1 MFDTHFSVFYYLLM
15 KLCNQSRGNVTVQAG
30 PPLRVP
36 CLNCNEETTM
46 ENKRAETTDE
56 RHLWNIDIND
66 RSPHGIC
73 VMYVRLNEAGA
84 PYDWCFDYCNPALAR
99 AEGTTPEELRGKSY
113 FELHPGSS
121 REWLPY
127 YYRAAYEDTYQAF
140 DIVSQRTGTYLR
152 IEALPTGKTGYCMC
166 VLYNIQQ
173 EIIEKEHQNRQL
185 QEMYQQLANEKKVLD
200 QLCTDYTA
208 VYHVNVD
215 TGAFD
220 ILHIAQDTNASR
232 LMDRNYTNF
241 DEFSDVYLDTY
252 FYPEAREAFRAWLRV
267 ANLRKLLAEQPR
279 VTNHYE
285 SMPTPS
291 GHRFF
296 EAQVVRTHDAEGRM
310 YALIGFRC
318 IDDIMERETAIQK
331 KLKTALDE
339 AQLRYEI
346 ISAIAKAYTT
356 ILRIDLVQDSAEKI
370 TDRGQAQAIV
380 QLEKT
385 ASAALRKACDQRV
398 APEYREAAKKFMDL
412 SNLSERM
419 AHDDILDTEYKMVDG
434 NWHRFCFLVKKRDET
449 GCVTHVLATV
459 RSISDVKRRELDLVY
474 QADAAKREGEMKA
487 RFLSN
492 MSHDIRTPLNGVIGL
507 VNLACQYP
515 ENLEMLTKI
524 RSKERETLQYLVS
537 LVNDILDMNKLAS
550 GTIEERELDFDLVD
564 LLVRLNQQAQTK
576 AEKKGV
582 QYQIDW
588 HRGDIRHPA
597 LRGNPVYLTRILT
610 NITDNAIKFS
620 EPGTTVRVWGEEVT
634 GATPASGNAS
644 ATRVVTSQDSPA
656 AGTTTPDTRQDTP
669 VSGTTALVDAGASAA
684 DPAREVTGA
693 AAETLASEA
702 APQKTVFRFYCEDQG
717 CGMSEETLHRV
728 GMAFAQGVETSRTQ
742 YQGAGLGLAITK
754 QMVDR
759 MGGQMKI
766 ESTLGVGTKLIIELP
781 FAIGE
786 QSAIH
791 PEGQNF
797 DETPVEGIRALVV
810 EDNELNRE
818 IATFML
824 ENHGIEVTPAV
835 DGQEAV
841 EIFEN
846 SAPGYFGA
854 IYMDIMMP
862 RMNGLDATRAIRAM
876 KRRDARVIPIIAM
889 SANAFSDDII
899 NGRLAGMNRHLAKPV
914 DEEGMIRALRECMSE
929 NDVLKLSEDL

>member
-1 MFDTHFSVFYYLLM
+1 
-15 KLCNQSRGNVTVQAG
+15 
-30 PPLRVP
+30 
-36 CLNCNEETTM
+36 M

-56 RHLWNIDIND
+56 RQLWNIDIND

-73 VMYVRLNEAGA
+73 VIHVRLNEAGA

-99 AEGTTPEELRGKSY
+99 AQGTTPEELRGKSY

-127 YYRAAYEDTYQAF
+127 YYRAAYEDTYQEF
-140 DIVSQRTGTYLR
+140 NIVSQRTGTYLR
-152 IEALPTGKTGYCMC
+152 VEALPTGKPGYCMC
-166 VLYNIQQ
+166 ILYNIQQ
-173 EIIEKEHQNRQL
+173 EIIEKEHQNQQL
-185 QEMYQQLANEKKVLD
+185 QEMYQQLANEKMVLD

-208 VYHVNVD
+208 VYNVDVD
-215 TGAFD
+215 TGAFE

-285 SMPTPS
+285 SMPTPG

-310 YALIGFRC
+310 FALIGFRC

-331 KLKTALDE
+331 DLKTALDE

-346 ISAIAKAYTT
+346 ISAIAKAYLT
-356 ILRIDLVQDSAEKI
+356 IVRIDLAQDAVEKI
-370 TDRGQAQAIV
+370 ADKGCAQDCV
-380 QLEKT
+380 KGVKS
-385 ASAALRKACDQRV
+385 ASAALRMVCDEMV
-398 APEYREAAKKFMDL
+398 APEYRAAVKNFMDL
-412 SNLSERM
+412 STIPERM
-419 AHDDILDTEYKMVDG
+419 THEDVLDTEYKMMDG
-434 NWHRFCFLVKKRDET
+434 SWHRLCFLVKKRDET
-449 GCVTHVLATV
+449 GRVTHILCAV

-474 QADAAKREGEMKA
+474 QAEAAKREGEMKA
-487 RFLSN
+487 RFLST

-515 ENLEMLTKI
+515 EDLEMLTKI
-524 RSKERETLQYLVS
+524 RTRERETLQYLVS

-550 GTIEERELDFDLVD
+550 GALEERELDFDIVET
-564 LLVRLNQQAQTK
+564 LLELNRNAQRK

-582 QYQIDW
+582 HYQIDW
-588 HRGDIRHPA
+588 GRDDIRHA
-597 LRGNPVYLTRILT
+597 NLRGNPVYLTRILT

-620 EPGTTVRVWGEEVT
+620 EPGTTVHVWGEELT
-634 GATPASGNAS
+634 DADNAS
-644 ATRVVTSQDSPA
+644 ATAAVTAQDSPA
-656 AGTTTPDTRQDTP
+656 
-669 VSGTTALVDAGASAA
+669 SGASAA
-684 DPAREVTGA
+684 DPAREATSA
-693 AAETLASEA
+693 AAETLARAA
-702 APQKTVFRFYCEDQG
+702 APQKTIFRFYCEDQG

-728 GMAFAQGVETSRTQ
+728 GMAFTQEAETSRTQ
-742 YQGAGLGLAITK
+742 YQGTGLGLAITK
-754 QMVDR
+754 QLVER

-766 ESTLGVGTKLIIELP
+766 ESTLGVGTKLMIELP
-781 FAIGE
+781 FTIGE
-786 QSAIH
+786 KSTIH
-791 PEGQNF
+791 ATGQNF
-797 DETPVEGIRALVV
+797 DEISVEGIRALVV
-810 EDNELNRE
+810 EDNELNRD

-841 EIFEN
+841 EIFAN
-846 SAPGYFGA
+846 FAPGYFGA

-876 KRRDARVIPIIAM
+876 KRRDAHVIPIIAM
-889 SANAFSDDII
+889 SANAFADDII

-914 DEEGMIRALRECMSE
+914 NEDGMIRALRECMSE
-929 NDVLKLSEDL
+929 NDPLKLSEEL

>member
-1 MFDTHFSVFYYLLM
+1 
-15 KLCNQSRGNVTVQAG
+15 
-30 PPLRVP
+30 
-36 CLNCNEETTM
+36 M

-73 VMYVRLNEAGA
+73 VMHVRLNEAGA

-99 AEGTTPEELRGKSY
+99 AEGTTPEALRGQSY
-113 FELHPGSS
+113 FELRPNSS

-152 IEALPTGKTGYCMC
+152 VEALPTGKTGYCMC
-166 VLYNIQQ
+166 ILYNIQQ
-173 EIIEKEHQNRQL
+173 EIIDKERQNQKL
-185 QEMYQQLANEKKVLD
+185 KEMYQQLADEKKVLD

-208 VYHVNVD
+208 VYQVNVD
-215 TGAFD
+215 TGTFNV
-220 ILHIAQDTNASR
+220 LHIASGSNASR
-232 LMDRNYTNF
+232 LMDRDYTDF
-241 DEFSDVYLDTY
+241 DAFTDRYVETYLY
-252 FYPEAREAFRAWLRV
+252 SEERERFRPWLRV
-267 ANLRKLLAEQPR
+267 TNIRKLLSEQPR
-279 VTNHYE
+279 VTGHYE
-285 SMPTPS
+285 SLPTPD
-291 GHRFF
+291 GHRYF
-296 EAQVVRTHDAEGRM
+296 EAQIVRTQDAQGQM
-310 YALIGFRC
+310 CALIGFRC
-318 IDDIMERETAIQK
+318 IDAIMEREKAVQQ

-346 ISAIAKAYTT
+346 ISAISKAYTT
-356 ILRIDLVQDSAEKI
+356 IVRIDLAQDRVEKI
-370 TDRGQAQAIV
+370 SDRGHSQDIV
-380 QLEKT
+380 QPEET
-385 ASAALRKACDQRV
+385 ASEGLRKVCDVLV
-398 APEYREAAKKFMDL
+398 APEYREAVKTFMDL
-412 SNLSERM
+412 ASLPERM
-419 AHDDILDTEYKMVDG
+419 AHEEILDTEYKMVDG
-434 NWHRFCFLVKKRDET
+434 SWHRLSFLVKKRDET
-449 GCVTHVLATV
+449 GCVTHVLGAV

-507 VNLACQYP
+507 VNLAEQYP
-515 ENLEMLTKI
+515 RDLEILTKI
-524 RSKERETLQYLVS
+524 RARERETLQYLVS

-550 GTIEERELDFDLVD
+550 GAIEERSLDFDLVD
-564 LLVRLNQQAQTK
+564 LLVRVNQRALTK
-576 AEKKGV
+576 AEKKGI

-588 HRGDIRHPA
+588 KRGDIRHPA
-597 LRGNPVYLTRILT
+597 LRGNPVYLSRILT

-620 EPGTTVRVWGEEVT
+620 EPGTTIRVWGEEVT
-634 GATPASGNAS
+634 DTPAS
-644 ATRVVTSQDSPA
+644 DM
-656 AGTTTPDTRQDTP
+656 
-669 VSGTTALVDAGASAA
+669 TAPVDAGASVTAS
-684 DPAREVTGA
+684 DREVTSAGV
-693 AAETLASEA
+693 ETLASEA
-702 APQKTVFRFYCEDQG
+702 APQKTAFRFYCEDQG

-728 GMAFAQGVETSRTQ
+728 GMAFTQGEETSRTQ

-754 QMVDR
+754 QLVDR
-759 MGGQMKI
+759 MDGRMKI
-766 ESTLGVGTKLIIELP
+766 ESTLGVGTKLMIELP

-786 QSAIH
+786 QSALH
-791 PEGQNF
+791 PEGQSF
-797 DETPVEGIRALVV
+797 DEISVAGIRALVV

-824 ENHGIEVTPAV
+824 ENHGLEVTPAV

-841 EIFEN
+841 EIFEK

-889 SANAFSDDII
+889 SANAFADDII

-914 DEEGMIRALRECMSE
+914 DEAGMIRALRECMSE
-929 NDVLKLSEDL
+929 NNVLKLSDEL

>member
-1 MFDTHFSVFYYLLM
+1 
-15 KLCNQSRGNVTVQAG
+15 
-30 PPLRVP
+30 
-36 CLNCNEETTM
+36 M

-56 RHLWNIDIND
+56 RQLWNIDIND

-73 VMYVRLNEAGA
+73 VMHVLLNEAGA

-113 FELHPGSS
+113 FELRPGSS

-127 YYRAAYEDTYQAF
+127 YYRAAYEDSYQAF

-152 IEALPTGKTGYCMC
+152 IEALPTGKPGYCMC
-166 VLYNIQQ
+166 ILYNIQQ
-173 EIIEKEHQNRQL
+173 EIIEKEHQNQQL
-185 QEMYQQLANEKKVLD
+185 QEMYQQLADEKKVLD

-208 VYHVNVD
+208 VYQVNVD
-215 TGAFD
+215 TGAFS
-220 ILHIAQDTNASR
+220 ILHLASGSNASR
-232 LMDRNYTNF
+232 LMGQDYASY
-241 DEFSDVYLDTY
+241 DEFTDHYVEAYL
-252 FYPEAREAFRAWLRV
+252 YPEAREALRSWLRV
-267 ANLRKLLAEQPR
+267 ENIRKMLSEQPR
-279 VTNHYE
+279 VTGHYE

-291 GHRFF
+291 GQRFF
-296 EAQVVRTHDAEGRM
+296 EAQIVRTYDAQGQM

-318 IDDIMERETAIQK
+318 IDPIMERETAIQK
-331 KLKTALDE
+331 ELKTALDE

-356 ILRIDLVQDSAEKI
+356 IVRIDLVQDRLKKISISGYAEAI
-370 TDRGQAQAIV
+370 AQS
-380 QLEKT
+380 EKT
-385 ASAALRKACDQRV
+385 ASAALRKACDQTV
-398 APEYREAAKKFMDL
+398 APEYREAVKKFMDL
-412 SNLSERM
+412 SNLPERM

-474 QADAAKREGEMKA
+474 QADAAKREGELKA

-507 VNLACQYP
+507 VNLAEQYP
-515 ENLEMLTKI
+515 RDLEMLTKI

-564 LLVRLNQQAQTK
+564 LLVRLNQQAQAK

-588 HRGDIRHPA
+588 NRGDIRHPA
-597 LRGNPVYLTRILT
+597 LRGNPVYLIRILT

-620 EPGTTVRVWGEEVT
+620 EPGTTVRVWGEEV
-634 GATPASGNAS
+634 ASDTPASGNAS
-644 ATRVVTSQDSPA
+644 ATSVVTSQDSPA
-656 AGTTTPDTRQDTP
+656 
-669 VSGTTALVDAGASAA
+669 SGASAA
-684 DPAREVTGA
+684 DPAREVTGT
-693 AAETLASEA
+693 AAETLAQDTA
-702 APQKTVFRFYCEDQG
+702 LQKTVFRFYCEDQG

-728 GMAFAQGVETSRTQ
+728 GMAFTQGVETSRTQ

-766 ESTLGVGTKLIIELP
+766 ESTLGVGTKLMIELP

-797 DETPVEGIRALVV
+797 DEIPVEGIRALVV

-914 DEEGMIRALRECMSE
+914 NEDGMIRALRECMSE
-929 NDVLKLSEDL
+929 NDPLKLSEEL

>member
-1 MFDTHFSVFYYLLM
+1 
-15 KLCNQSRGNVTVQAG
+15 
-30 PPLRVP
+30 
-36 CLNCNEETTM
+36 M

-56 RHLWNIDIND
+56 RQLWNIDIND

-73 VMYVRLNEAGA
+73 VMHVLLNEAGA

-113 FELHPGSS
+113 FELRPGSS

-127 YYRAAYEDTYQAF
+127 YYRAAYEDSYQAF

-152 IEALPTGKTGYCMC
+152 IEALPTGKPGYCMC
-166 VLYNIQQ
+166 ILYNIQQ
-173 EIIEKEHQNRQL
+173 EIIEKEHQNQQM
-185 QEMYQQLANEKKVLD
+185 QEMYQQLADEKKVLD

-208 VYHVNVD
+208 VYQVNVD
-215 TGAFD
+215 TGAFS
-220 ILHIAQDTNASR
+220 ILHLASGSNASR
-232 LMDRNYTNF
+232 LMGQDYASY
-241 DEFSDVYLDTY
+241 DEFTDHYVKAYL
-252 FYPEAREAFRAWLRV
+252 YPEAREALRSWLRV
-267 ANLRKLLAEQPR
+267 ENIRKMLSEQPR
-279 VTNHYE
+279 VTGHYE

-291 GHRFF
+291 GQRFF
-296 EAQVVRTHDAEGRM
+296 EAQIVRTHDAEGQM

-318 IDDIMERETAIQK
+318 IDPIMERETAIQK
-331 KLKTALDE
+331 ELKMALDE

-346 ISAIAKAYTT
+346 ISAIAKAYKT
-356 ILRIDLVQDSAEKI
+356 IVRIDLVQDRLKKISISGYAEAI
-370 TDRGQAQAIV
+370 AQS
-380 QLEKT
+380 EKT
-385 ASAALRKACDQRV
+385 ASAALRKACDQTV
-398 APEYREAAKKFMDL
+398 APEYREAVKKFMDL
-412 SNLSERM
+412 SNLPERM

-474 QADAAKREGEMKA
+474 QADAAKREGELKA

-507 VNLACQYP
+507 VNLAEQYP
-515 ENLEMLTKI
+515 RDLEMLTKI

-564 LLVRLNQQAQTK
+564 LLVRLNQQAQAK

-588 HRGDIRHPA
+588 NRGDIRHPA

-620 EPGTTVRVWGEEVT
+620 EPGTTVRVWGEEV
-634 GATPASGNAS
+634 ASDTPASGNAS
-644 ATRVVTSQDSPA
+644 ATSVVTSQDSPA
-656 AGTTTPDTRQDTP
+656 
-669 VSGTTALVDAGASAA
+669 SGASAA
-684 DPAREVTGA
+684 NPAREVTGT
-693 AAETLASEA
+693 AAETLAQDIA
-702 APQKTVFRFYCEDQG
+702 LQKTVFRFYCEDQG

-728 GMAFAQGVETSRTQ
+728 GMAFTQGVETSRTQ

-754 QMVDR
+754 QLVER

-766 ESTLGVGTKLIIELP
+766 ESTLGVGTKLMIELP
-781 FAIGE
+781 FGIGE
-786 QSAIH
+786 KSAIH
-791 PEGQNF
+791 ATGQNF
-797 DETPVEGIRALVV
+797 DEISVEGIRALVV
-810 EDNELNRE
+810 EDNELNRD

-841 EIFEN
+841 EIFEK
-846 SAPGYFGA
+846 SAPCYFGV

-876 KRRDARVIPIIAM
+876 KRRDAHVIPIIAM
-889 SANAFSDDII
+889 SANAFADDII
-899 NGRLAGMNRHLAKPV
+899 NGRLAGMDRHLAKPV
-914 DEEGMIRALRECMSE
+914 DEDRMIRALRECMSE
-929 NDVLKLSEDL
+929 NDPLKLSEEL

>member
-1 MFDTHFSVFYYLLM
+1 
-15 KLCNQSRGNVTVQAG
+15 
-30 PPLRVP
+30 
-36 CLNCNEETTM
+36 M

-73 VMYVRLNEAGA
+73 VMHVRLNEAGA

-99 AEGTTPEELRGKSY
+99 AEGTTPEALRGQSY
-113 FELHPGSS
+113 FELRPNSS

-152 IEALPTGKTGYCMC
+152 VEALPTGKTGYCMC
-166 VLYNIQQ
+166 ILYNIQQ
-173 EIIEKEHQNRQL
+173 EIIDKERQNQKL
-185 QEMYQQLANEKKVLD
+185 KEMYQQLADEKKVLD

-208 VYHVNVD
+208 VYQVDVD
-215 TGAFD
+215 TGTFNV
-220 ILHIAQDTNASR
+220 LHIASGSNASR
-232 LMDRNYTNF
+232 LMDRDYTDF
-241 DEFSDVYLDTY
+241 DAFTDRYVETYLY
-252 FYPEAREAFRAWLRV
+252 SEERERFRSWLRV
-267 ANLRKLLAEQPR
+267 TNIRKLLSEQPR
-279 VTNHYE
+279 VTGHYE
-285 SMPTPS
+285 SLPTPD
-291 GHRFF
+291 GHRYF
-296 EAQVVRTHDAEGRM
+296 EAQIVRTYDAQGQM
-310 YALIGFRC
+310 CALIGFRC
-318 IDDIMERETAIQK
+318 IDAIMEREKAVQQ

-346 ISAIAKAYTT
+346 ISAISKAYTT
-356 ILRIDLVQDSAEKI
+356 IVRIDLAQDRVEKI
-370 TDRGQAQAIV
+370 SDRGHAQDIV
-380 QLEKT
+380 QPEET
-385 ASAALRKACDQRV
+385 ASAGLRKVCDVQV
-398 APEYREAAKKFMDL
+398 APEYRAAVKTFMDL
-412 SNLSERM
+412 ASLPERM

-434 NWHRFCFLVKKRDET
+434 SWHRLSFLVKKRDET
-449 GCVTHVLATV
+449 GRVTHVLATV

-507 VNLACQYP
+507 VNLAEQYP
-515 ENLEMLTKI
+515 RDLEMLTKI
-524 RSKERETLQYLVS
+524 RARERETLQYLVS

-550 GTIEERELDFDLVD
+550 GAIEERSLDFDLVD
-564 LLVRLNQQAQTK
+564 MLVRVNQQEQTK
-576 AEKKGV
+576 AEKKGI

-588 HRGDIRHPA
+588 NRGDIRHPA
-597 LRGNPVYLTRILT
+597 LRGNPVYLSRILT
-610 NITDNAIKFS
+610 NIVDNAIKFS
-620 EPGTTVRVWGEEVT
+620 EPGTTIRVWGEEVT
-634 GATPASGNAS
+634 DTPAS
-644 ATRVVTSQDSPA
+644 D
-656 AGTTTPDTRQDTP
+656 
-669 VSGTTALVDAGASAA
+669 TTAPVDAGASVAA
-684 DPAREVTGA
+684 SDREVTSAGA
-693 AAETLASEA
+693 EILASEA

-728 GMAFAQGVETSRTQ
+728 GMAFTQGEETSRTQ

-754 QMVDR
+754 QLVDR
-759 MGGQMKI
+759 MGGRMKI
-766 ESTLGVGTKLIIELP
+766 ESTLGVGTKLMIELP

-786 QSAIH
+786 QSALH
-791 PEGQNF
+791 PEGQSF
-797 DETPVEGIRALVV
+797 DEISVAGIRALVV

-824 ENHGIEVTPAV
+824 ENHGLEVTPAV

-841 EIFEN
+841 EIFEK

-889 SANAFSDDII
+889 SANAFADDII

-914 DEEGMIRALRECMSE
+914 DEESMIRALRECMSE
-929 NDVLKLSEDL
+929 NDVLKLSDEL

>member
-1 MFDTHFSVFYYLLM
+1 
-15 KLCNQSRGNVTVQAG
+15 
-30 PPLRVP
+30 
-36 CLNCNEETTM
+36 M

-73 VMYVRLNEAGA
+73 VMHVRLNEAGA

-99 AEGTTPEELRGKSY
+99 AEGTTPEALRGQSY
-113 FELHPGSS
+113 FELRPNSS

-152 IEALPTGKTGYCMC
+152 VEALPTGKTGYCMC
-166 VLYNIQQ
+166 ILYNIQQ
-173 EIIEKEHQNRQL
+173 EIIDKERQNQKL
-185 QEMYQQLANEKKVLD
+185 KEMYQQLANEKKVLD

-208 VYHVNVD
+208 VYQVNVD
-215 TGAFD
+215 TGTFNV
-220 ILHIAQDTNASR
+220 LHIASGSNASR
-232 LMDRNYTNF
+232 LMNRDYTDFDAFTDRYVET
-241 DEFSDVYLDTY
+241 YLY
-252 FYPEAREAFRAWLRV
+252 SEERERFRSWLRV
-267 ANLRKLLAEQPR
+267 ANIRKLLSEQPR
-279 VTNHYE
+279 VTGHYE
-285 SMPTPS
+285 SLPTPD
-291 GHRFF
+291 GHRYF
-296 EAQVVRTHDAEGRM
+296 EAQIVRTYDAQGQM
-310 YALIGFRC
+310 CALIGFRC
-318 IDDIMERETAIQK
+318 IDAIMEREKAVQQ

-346 ISAIAKAYTT
+346 ISAISKAYTT
-356 ILRIDLVQDSAEKI
+356 IVRIDLAQDRVEKI
-370 TDRGQAQAIV
+370 SDRGHAQDIV
-380 QLEKT
+380 QPEET
-385 ASAALRKACDQRV
+385 ASAGLRKVCDVQV
-398 APEYREAAKKFMDL
+398 APEYRAAVKTFMDL
-412 SNLSERM
+412 ASLPERM

-434 NWHRFCFLVKKRDET
+434 SWHRLSFLVKKRDET
-449 GCVTHVLATV
+449 GRVTHVLATV

-507 VNLACQYP
+507 VNLAEQYP
-515 ENLEMLTKI
+515 RDLEMLTKI
-524 RSKERETLQYLVS
+524 RARERETLQYLVS
-537 LVNDILDMNKLAS
+537 LVNGILDMNKLAS
-550 GTIEERELDFDLVD
+550 GAIEERSLDFDLVD
-564 LLVRLNQQAQTK
+564 LLVRVNQQEQTK
-576 AEKKGV
+576 AEKKGI

-588 HRGDIRHPA
+588 NRGDIRHPA
-597 LRGNPVYLTRILT
+597 LRGNPVYLSRILT
-610 NITDNAIKFS
+610 NIVDNAIKFS
-620 EPGTTVRVWGEEVT
+620 EPGTTIRVWGEEVT
-634 GATPASGNAS
+634 DTPAS
-644 ATRVVTSQDSPA
+644 D
-656 AGTTTPDTRQDTP
+656 
-669 VSGTTALVDAGASAA
+669 TTAPVDAGASVAA
-684 DPAREVTGA
+684 SDREVTSAG
-693 AAETLASEA
+693 AETLASEA

-728 GMAFAQGVETSRTQ
+728 GMAFTQGEETSRTQ

-754 QMVDR
+754 QLVDR
-759 MGGQMKI
+759 MGGRMKI
-766 ESTLGVGTKLIIELP
+766 ESTLGVGTKLMIELP

-786 QSAIH
+786 QSALH
-791 PEGQNF
+791 PEGQSF
-797 DETPVEGIRALVV
+797 DEISVAGIRALVV

-824 ENHGIEVTPAV
+824 ENHGLEVTPAV

-841 EIFEN
+841 EIFEK

-889 SANAFSDDII
+889 SANAFADDII

-914 DEEGMIRALRECMSE
+914 EEEGMIRALRECMSE
-929 NDVLKLSEDL
+929 TDALKLSDEL

>member
-1 MFDTHFSVFYYLLM
+1 
-15 KLCNQSRGNVTVQAG
+15 
-30 PPLRVP
+30 
-36 CLNCNEETTM
+36 M
-46 ENKRAETTDE
+46 ENKRAEATDE

-73 VMYVRLNEAGA
+73 VMHVRLNEAGA

-113 FELHPGSS
+113 FELRPGSS

-127 YYRAAYEDTYQAF
+127 YYRAAYEDSYQAF

-152 IEALPTGKTGYCMC
+152 IEALPTGKPGYCMC
-166 VLYNIQQ
+166 ILYNIQQ
-173 EIIEKEHQNRQL
+173 EIIEKERQNQKL
-185 QEMYQQLANEKKVLD
+185 KEMYQQLADEKKVLD

-208 VYHVNVD
+208 VYQVNVD
-215 TGAFD
+215 TGTFNV
-220 ILHIAQDTNASR
+220 LHIASGSNASR
-232 LMDRNYTNF
+232 LMDRDYTDF
-241 DEFSDVYLDTY
+241 DAFTDRYVETYLY
-252 FYPEAREAFRAWLRV
+252 SEERERFRSWLRV
-267 ANLRKLLAEQPR
+267 TNIRKLLSEQPR
-279 VTNHYE
+279 VTGHYE
-285 SMPTPS
+285 SLPTPD
-291 GHRFF
+291 GHRYF
-296 EAQVVRTHDAEGRM
+296 EAQIVRTYDAQGQM
-310 YALIGFRC
+310 CALIGFRC
-318 IDDIMERETAIQK
+318 IDAIMEREKAVQQ

-346 ISAIAKAYTT
+346 ISAISKAYTT
-356 ILRIDLVQDSAEKI
+356 IVRIDLAQDRVEKI
-370 TDRGQAQAIV
+370 SDRGHAQDIV
-380 QLEKT
+380 QPEET
-385 ASAALRKACDQRV
+385 ASAGLRKVCDVQV
-398 APEYREAAKKFMDL
+398 APEYRAAVKTFMDL
-412 SNLSERM
+412 ASLPERM

-434 NWHRFCFLVKKRDET
+434 SWHRLSFLVKKRDET
-449 GCVTHVLATV
+449 GRVTHVLATV

-507 VNLACQYP
+507 VNLAEQYP
-515 ENLEMLTKI
+515 RDLEMLTKI
-524 RSKERETLQYLVS
+524 RARERETLQYLVS

-550 GTIEERELDFDLVD
+550 GAIEERSLDFNLVD
-564 LLVRLNQQAQTK
+564 MLVRVNQQEQTK
-576 AEKKGV
+576 AEKKGI

-588 HRGDIRHPA
+588 NRGDIRHPA
-597 LRGNPVYLTRILT
+597 LRGNPVYLSRILT
-610 NITDNAIKFS
+610 NIVDNAIKFS
-620 EPGTTVRVWGEEVT
+620 EPGTTIRVWGEEVT
-634 GATPASGNAS
+634 DTPAS
-644 ATRVVTSQDSPA
+644 D
-656 AGTTTPDTRQDTP
+656 
-669 VSGTTALVDAGASAA
+669 TTAPVDAGASVAA
-684 DPAREVTGA
+684 SDREVTSAGA
-693 AAETLASEA
+693 EILASEA

-728 GMAFAQGVETSRTQ
+728 GMAFTQGEETSRTQ

-754 QMVDR
+754 QLVDR
-759 MGGQMKI
+759 MGGRMKI
-766 ESTLGVGTKLIIELP
+766 ESTLGVGTKLMIKLP

-786 QSAIH
+786 QSALH
-791 PEGQNF
+791 PEGQSF
-797 DETPVEGIRALVV
+797 DEISVAGIRALVV

-824 ENHGIEVTPAV
+824 ENHGLEVTPAV

-841 EIFEN
+841 EIFEK

-889 SANAFSDDII
+889 SANAFADDII

-914 DEEGMIRALRECMSE
+914 DEESMIRALRECMSE
-929 NDVLKLSEDL
+929 NDVLKLSDEL

>member
-1 MFDTHFSVFYYLLM
+1 
-15 KLCNQSRGNVTVQAG
+15 
-30 PPLRVP
+30 
-36 CLNCNEETTM
+36 M

-73 VMYVRLNEAGA
+73 VMHVRLNEAEA

-99 AEGTTPEELRGKSY
+99 AEGTTPEALRGQSY
-113 FELHPGSS
+113 FELRPNSS

-152 IEALPTGKTGYCMC
+152 VEALPTGKTGYCMC
-166 VLYNIQQ
+166 ILYNIQQ
-173 EIIEKEHQNRQL
+173 EIIDKERQNQKL
-185 QEMYQQLANEKKVLD
+185 KEMYQQLADEKKVLD

-208 VYHVNVD
+208 VYQVNVD
-215 TGAFD
+215 TGTFNV
-220 ILHIAQDTNASR
+220 LHIASGSNASR
-232 LMDRNYTNF
+232 LMDRDYTDF
-241 DEFSDVYLDTY
+241 DAFTDRYVETYLY
-252 FYPEAREAFRAWLRV
+252 SEERERFRSWLRV
-267 ANLRKLLAEQPR
+267 TNIRKLLSEQTR
-279 VTNHYE
+279 VTGHYE
-285 SMPTPS
+285 SLPTPD
-291 GHRFF
+291 GHRYF
-296 EAQVVRTHDAEGRM
+296 EAQIVRTYDAQGQM
-310 YALIGFRC
+310 CALIGFRC
-318 IDDIMERETAIQK
+318 IDAIMEREKAVQQ

-346 ISAIAKAYTT
+346 ISAISKAYTT
-356 ILRIDLVQDSAEKI
+356 IVRIDLAQDRVEKI
-370 TDRGQAQAIV
+370 SDRGHSQDIV
-380 QLEKT
+380 QPEET
-385 ASAALRKACDQRV
+385 ASEGLRKVCDVLV
-398 APEYREAAKKFMDL
+398 APEYREAVKTFMDL
-412 SNLSERM
+412 SSLPERM
-419 AHDDILDTEYKMVDG
+419 AHEEILDTEYKMVDG
-434 NWHRFCFLVKKRDET
+434 SWHRLSFLVKKRDET
-449 GCVTHVLATV
+449 GCVTHVLGTV

-507 VNLACQYP
+507 VNLAEQYP
-515 ENLEMLTKI
+515 RDLEILTKI
-524 RSKERETLQYLVS
+524 RARERETLQYLVS

-550 GTIEERELDFDLVD
+550 GAIEERSLDFDLVD
-564 LLVRLNQQAQTK
+564 LLVRVNQRALTK
-576 AEKKGV
+576 AEKKGIH
-582 QYQIDW
+582 YQIDW
-588 HRGDIRHPA
+588 KRGDIRHPA
-597 LRGNPVYLTRILT
+597 LRGNPVYLSRILT

-620 EPGTTVRVWGEEVT
+620 EPGTTIRVWGEEVT
-634 GATPASGNAS
+634 DTPAS
-644 ATRVVTSQDSPA
+644 DM
-656 AGTTTPDTRQDTP
+656 
-669 VSGTTALVDAGASAA
+669 TAPVDAGASVTAS
-684 DPAREVTGA
+684 DREVTSAGV
-693 AAETLASEA
+693 ETLASEA

-728 GMAFAQGVETSRTQ
+728 GMAFTQGEETSRTQ

-754 QMVDR
+754 QLVDR
-759 MGGQMKI
+759 MDGRMKI
-766 ESTLGVGTKLIIELP
+766 ESTLGVGTKLMIELP

-786 QSAIH
+786 QSALH
-791 PEGQNF
+791 PEGQSF
-797 DETPVEGIRALVV
+797 DEISVAGIRALVV

-824 ENHGIEVTPAV
+824 ENHGLEVTPAV

-841 EIFEN
+841 EIFEK

-889 SANAFSDDII
+889 SANAFADDII

-914 DEEGMIRALRECMSE
+914 DEAGMIRALRECMSE
-929 NDVLKLSEDL
+929 NNVLKLSDEL

>member
-1 MFDTHFSVFYYLLM
+1 
-15 KLCNQSRGNVTVQAG
+15 
-30 PPLRVP
+30 
-36 CLNCNEETTM
+36 M

-73 VMYVRLNEAGA
+73 VMHVRLNEAGA

-99 AEGTTPEELRGKSY
+99 AEGTTPEALRGQSY
-113 FELHPGSS
+113 FELRPNSS

-152 IEALPTGKTGYCMC
+152 VEALPTGKTGYCMC
-166 VLYNIQQ
+166 ILYNIQQ
-173 EIIEKEHQNRQL
+173 EIIDKERQNQKL
-185 QEMYQQLANEKKVLD
+185 KEMYQQLADEKKVLD

-208 VYHVNVD
+208 VYQVNVD
-215 TGAFD
+215 TGTFNV
-220 ILHIAQDTNASR
+220 LHIASGSNASR
-232 LMDRNYTNF
+232 LMDRDYTDF
-241 DEFSDVYLDTY
+241 DAFTDRYVETYLY
-252 FYPEAREAFRAWLRV
+252 SEERERFRSWLRV
-267 ANLRKLLAEQPR
+267 TNIRKLLSEQTR
-279 VTNHYE
+279 VTGHYE
-285 SMPTPS
+285 SLPTPD
-291 GHRFF
+291 GHRYF
-296 EAQVVRTHDAEGRM
+296 EAQIVRTYDAQGQM
-310 YALIGFRC
+310 CALIGFRC
-318 IDDIMERETAIQK
+318 IDAIMEREKAVQQ

-346 ISAIAKAYTT
+346 ISAISKAYTT
-356 ILRIDLVQDSAEKI
+356 IVRIDLAQDRVEKI
-370 TDRGQAQAIV
+370 SDRGHSQDIV
-380 QLEKT
+380 QPEET
-385 ASAALRKACDQRV
+385 ASEGLRKVCDVLV
-398 APEYREAAKKFMDL
+398 APEYREAVKTFMDL
-412 SNLSERM
+412 SSLPERM
-419 AHDDILDTEYKMVDG
+419 AHEEILDTEYKMVDG
-434 NWHRFCFLVKKRDET
+434 SWHRLSFLVKKRDET
-449 GCVTHVLATV
+449 GCVTHVLGTV

-507 VNLACQYP
+507 VNLAEQYP
-515 ENLEMLTKI
+515 RDLEMLTKI
-524 RSKERETLQYLVS
+524 RARERETLQYLVS

-550 GTIEERELDFDLVD
+550 GAIEERSLDFDLVD
-564 LLVRLNQQAQTK
+564 LLVRVNQRALTK
-576 AEKKGV
+576 AEKKGIH
-582 QYQIDW
+582 YQIDW
-588 HRGDIRHPA
+588 KRGDIRHSA
-597 LRGNPVYLTRILT
+597 LRGNPVYLSRILT

-620 EPGTTVRVWGEEVT
+620 EPGTTIRVWGEEVT
-634 GATPASGNAS
+634 DTPAS
-644 ATRVVTSQDSPA
+644 DM
-656 AGTTTPDTRQDTP
+656 
-669 VSGTTALVDAGASAA
+669 TAPVDAGASVTTS
-684 DPAREVTGA
+684 DREVTSTG
-693 AAETLASEA
+693 AETLASEA
-702 APQKTVFRFYCEDQG
+702 TPQKTVFRFYCEDQG
-717 CGMSEETLHRV
+717 CGMSEETLQRV
-728 GMAFAQGVETSRTQ
+728 GMAFTQGEETSRTQ

-759 MGGQMKI
+759 MGGKLKI
-766 ESTLGVGTKLIIELP
+766 ESTLGVGTKLMIELP

-786 QSAIH
+786 QSALH
-791 PEGQNF
+791 PEGQSF
-797 DETPVEGIRALVV
+797 DEISVAGIRALVV

-824 ENHGIEVTPAV
+824 ENHGLEVTPAV

-841 EIFEN
+841 EIFEK

-889 SANAFSDDII
+889 SANAFADDII

-929 NDVLKLSEDL
+929 TDVLKLSDEL

>member
-1 MFDTHFSVFYYLLM
+1 
-15 KLCNQSRGNVTVQAG
+15 
-30 PPLRVP
+30 
-36 CLNCNEETTM
+36 M

-73 VMYVRLNEAGA
+73 VMHVRLNEAGA

-99 AEGTTPEELRGKSY
+99 AEGTTPEALRGQSY
-113 FELHPGSS
+113 FELRPNSS

-152 IEALPTGKTGYCMC
+152 VEALPTGKTGYCMC
-166 VLYNIQQ
+166 ILYNIQQ
-173 EIIEKEHQNRQL
+173 EIIDKERQNQKL
-185 QEMYQQLANEKKVLD
+185 KEMYQQLADEKKVLD

-208 VYHVNVD
+208 VYQVNVD
-215 TGAFD
+215 TGTFNV
-220 ILHIAQDTNASR
+220 LHIASGSNASR
-232 LMDRNYTNF
+232 LMDRDYTDF
-241 DEFSDVYLDTY
+241 DAFTDRYVETYLY
-252 FYPEAREAFRAWLRV
+252 SEERERFRSWLRV
-267 ANLRKLLAEQPR
+267 TNIRKLLSEQTR
-279 VTNHYE
+279 VTGHYE
-285 SMPTPS
+285 SLPTPD
-291 GHRFF
+291 GHRYF
-296 EAQVVRTHDAEGRM
+296 EAQIVRTYDAQGQM
-310 YALIGFRC
+310 CALIGFRC
-318 IDDIMERETAIQK
+318 IDAIMEREKAVQQ

-346 ISAIAKAYTT
+346 ISAISKAYTT
-356 ILRIDLVQDSAEKI
+356 IVRIDLAQDRVEKI
-370 TDRGQAQAIV
+370 SDRGHSQDIV
-380 QLEKT
+380 QPEET
-385 ASAALRKACDQRV
+385 ASEGLRKVCDVLV
-398 APEYREAAKKFMDL
+398 APEYREAVKTFMDL
-412 SNLSERM
+412 SSLPERM
-419 AHDDILDTEYKMVDG
+419 AHEEILDTEYKMVDG
-434 NWHRFCFLVKKRDET
+434 SWHRLSFLVKKRDAT
-449 GCVTHVLATV
+449 GRVTHVLATV

-507 VNLACQYP
+507 VNLAEQYP
-515 ENLEMLTKI
+515 RDLEILTKI
-524 RSKERETLQYLVS
+524 RARERETLQYLVS

-550 GTIEERELDFDLVD
+550 GAIEERSLDFDLVD
-564 LLVRLNQQAQTK
+564 LLVRVNQRALTK
-576 AEKKGV
+576 AEKKGIH
-582 QYQIDW
+582 YQIDW
-588 HRGDIRHPA
+588 KRGDIRHPA
-597 LRGNPVYLTRILT
+597 LRGNPVYLSRILT

-620 EPGTTVRVWGEEVT
+620 EPGTTIRVWGEEVT
-634 GATPASGNAS
+634 DTPAS
-644 ATRVVTSQDSPA
+644 DM
-656 AGTTTPDTRQDTP
+656 
-669 VSGTTALVDAGASAA
+669 TAPVDAGASVTAS
-684 DPAREVTGA
+684 DREVTSAGV
-693 AAETLASEA
+693 ETLASEA

-728 GMAFAQGVETSRTQ
+728 GMAFTQGEETSRTQ

-754 QMVDR
+754 QLVDR
-759 MGGQMKI
+759 MDGRMKI
-766 ESTLGVGTKLIIELP
+766 ESTLGVGTKLMIELP

-786 QSAIH
+786 QSALH
-791 PEGQNF
+791 PEGQSF
-797 DETPVEGIRALVV
+797 DEISVAGIRALVV

-824 ENHGIEVTPAV
+824 ENHGLEVTPAV

-841 EIFEN
+841 EIFEK

-889 SANAFSDDII
+889 SANAFADDII

-914 DEEGMIRALRECMSE
+914 DEAGMIRALRECMSE
-929 NDVLKLSEDL
+929 NNVLKLSDEL

>member
-1 MFDTHFSVFYYLLM
+1 
-15 KLCNQSRGNVTVQAG
+15 
-30 PPLRVP
+30 
-36 CLNCNEETTM
+36 M

-73 VMYVRLNEAGA
+73 VMHVRLNEAGA

-99 AEGTTPEELRGKSY
+99 AEGTTPEALRGQSY
-113 FELHPGSS
+113 FELRPNSS

-152 IEALPTGKTGYCMC
+152 VEALPTGKTGYCMC
-166 VLYNIQQ
+166 ILYNIQQ
-173 EIIEKEHQNRQL
+173 EIIDKERQNQKL
-185 QEMYQQLANEKKVLD
+185 KEMYQQLADEKKVLD

-208 VYHVNVD
+208 VYQVNVD
-215 TGAFD
+215 TGTFNV
-220 ILHIAQDTNASR
+220 LHIASGSNASR
-232 LMDRNYTNF
+232 LMDRDYTDF
-241 DEFSDVYLDTY
+241 DAFTDRYVETYLY
-252 FYPEAREAFRAWLRV
+252 SEERERFRSWLRV
-267 ANLRKLLAEQPR
+267 TNIRKLLSEQPR
-279 VTNHYE
+279 VTGHYE
-285 SMPTPS
+285 SLPTPD
-291 GHRFF
+291 GHRYF
-296 EAQVVRTHDAEGRM
+296 EAQIVRTYDAQGQM
-310 YALIGFRC
+310 CALIGFRC
-318 IDDIMERETAIQK
+318 IDAIMEREKAVQQ

-346 ISAIAKAYTT
+346 ISAISKAYTT
-356 ILRIDLVQDSAEKI
+356 IVRIDLAQDRVEKI
-370 TDRGQAQAIV
+370 SDRGHAQDIV
-380 QLEKT
+380 QPEET
-385 ASAALRKACDQRV
+385 ASEGLRKVCDVLV
-398 APEYREAAKKFMDL
+398 APEYREAVKTFMDL
-412 SNLSERM
+412 SSLPERM
-419 AHDDILDTEYKMVDG
+419 AHEEILDTEYKMVDG
-434 NWHRFCFLVKKRDET
+434 SWHRLSFLVKKRDET
-449 GCVTHVLATV
+449 GRVTHVLCAV

-507 VNLACQYP
+507 VNLAEQYP
-515 ENLEMLTKI
+515 RDLEMLTKI
-524 RSKERETLQYLVS
+524 RVRERETLQYLVS
-537 LVNDILDMNKLAS
+537 LVNGILDMNKLAS
-550 GTIEERELDFDLVD
+550 GAIEERSLDFDLVD
-564 LLVRLNQQAQTK
+564 LLVRVNQQALTK
-576 AEKKGV
+576 AEKKGI

-588 HRGDIRHPA
+588 KRGDIRHPA
-597 LRGNPVYLTRILT
+597 LRGNPVYLSRILT

-620 EPGTTVRVWGEEVT
+620 EPGTTIRVWGEEVT
-634 GATPASGNAS
+634 DTPAS
-644 ATRVVTSQDSPA
+644 DM
-656 AGTTTPDTRQDTP
+656 
-669 VSGTTALVDAGASAA
+669 TAPVDAGASVTAS
-684 DPAREVTGA
+684 DREVTSTG
-693 AAETLASEA
+693 AETLASEA
-702 APQKTVFRFYCEDQG
+702 TPQKTVFRFYCEDQG
-717 CGMSEETLHRV
+717 CGMSEETLQRV
-728 GMAFAQGVETSRTQ
+728 GMAFTQGEETSRTQ

-766 ESTLGVGTKLIIELP
+766 ESTLGVSTKLMIELP

-786 QSAIH
+786 QSALH
-791 PEGQNF
+791 PEGQSF
-797 DETPVEGIRALVV
+797 DEISMAGIRALVV

-824 ENHGIEVTPAV
+824 ENHGLEVTPAV

-841 EIFEN
+841 EIFEK

-889 SANAFSDDII
+889 SANAFADDII

-914 DEEGMIRALRECMSE
+914 DEESMIRALRECMSE
-929 NDVLKLSEDL
+929 NDVLKLSDEL

>member
-1 MFDTHFSVFYYLLM
+1 
-15 KLCNQSRGNVTVQAG
+15 
-30 PPLRVP
+30 
-36 CLNCNEETTM
+36 M

-73 VMYVRLNEAGA
+73 VMHVRLNEAGA

-99 AEGTTPEELRGKSY
+99 AEGTTPEALRGQSY
-113 FELHPGSS
+113 FELRPNSS

-152 IEALPTGKTGYCMC
+152 VEALPTGKTGYCMC
-166 VLYNIQQ
+166 ILYNIQQ
-173 EIIEKEHQNRQL
+173 EIIDKERQNQKL
-185 QEMYQQLANEKKVLD
+185 KEMYQQLADEKKVLD

-208 VYHVNVD
+208 VYQVNVD
-215 TGAFD
+215 TGTFNV
-220 ILHIAQDTNASR
+220 LHIASGSNASR
-232 LMDRNYTNF
+232 LMDRDYTDF
-241 DEFSDVYLDTY
+241 DAFTDRYVETYLY
-252 FYPEAREAFRAWLRV
+252 SEERERFRSWLRV
-267 ANLRKLLAEQPR
+267 TNIRKLLSEQPR
-279 VTNHYE
+279 VTGHYE
-285 SMPTPS
+285 SLPTPD
-291 GHRFF
+291 GHRYF
-296 EAQVVRTHDAEGRM
+296 EAQIVRTYDAQGQM
-310 YALIGFRC
+310 CALIGFRC
-318 IDDIMERETAIQK
+318 IDAIMEREKAVQQ

-346 ISAIAKAYTT
+346 ISAISKAYTT
-356 ILRIDLVQDSAEKI
+356 IVRIDLAQDRVEKI
-370 TDRGQAQAIV
+370 SDRGHAQDIV
-380 QLEKT
+380 QPEET
-385 ASAALRKACDQRV
+385 ASEGLRKVCDVLV
-398 APEYREAAKKFMDL
+398 APEYREAVKTFMDL
-412 SNLSERM
+412 SSLPERM
-419 AHDDILDTEYKMVDG
+419 AHEEILDTEYKMVDG
-434 NWHRFCFLVKKRDET
+434 SWHRLSFLVKKRDAT
-449 GCVTHVLATV
+449 GRVTHVLCAV

-507 VNLACQYP
+507 VNLAEQYP
-515 ENLEMLTKI
+515 RDLEMLTKI
-524 RSKERETLQYLVS
+524 RARERETLQYLVS
-537 LVNDILDMNKLAS
+537 LVNGILDMNKLAS
-550 GTIEERELDFDLVD
+550 GAIEERSLDFDLVD
-564 LLVRLNQQAQTK
+564 LLVRVNQQALTK
-576 AEKKGV
+576 AEKKGI

-588 HRGDIRHPA
+588 KRGDIRHPA
-597 LRGNPVYLTRILT
+597 LCGNPVYLSRILT

-620 EPGTTVRVWGEEVT
+620 EPGTTIRVWGEEVT
-634 GATPASGNAS
+634 DTPAS
-644 ATRVVTSQDSPA
+644 DM
-656 AGTTTPDTRQDTP
+656 
-669 VSGTTALVDAGASAA
+669 TAPVDAGASVTTS
-684 DPAREVTGA
+684 DREVTSTG
-693 AAETLASEA
+693 AETLASEA
-702 APQKTVFRFYCEDQG
+702 TPQKAVFRFYCEDQG
-717 CGMSEETLHRV
+717 CGMSEETLQRV
-728 GMAFAQGVETSRTQ
+728 GMAFTQGEETSRTQ

-766 ESTLGVGTKLIIELP
+766 ESTLGVGTKLMIELP

-786 QSAIH
+786 QSALH
-791 PEGQNF
+791 PEGQSF
-797 DETPVEGIRALVV
+797 DEISVAGIHALVV

-824 ENHGIEVTPAV
+824 ENHGLEVTPAV

-841 EIFEN
+841 EIFEK

-889 SANAFSDDII
+889 SANAFADDII

-914 DEEGMIRALRECMSE
+914 DEESMIRALRECMSE
-929 NDVLKLSEDL
+929 NNVLKLSDEL

>member
-1 MFDTHFSVFYYLLM
+1 
-15 KLCNQSRGNVTVQAG
+15 
-30 PPLRVP
+30 
-36 CLNCNEETTM
+36 M

-73 VMYVRLNEAGA
+73 VMHVLLNEAGT

-99 AEGTTPEELRGKSY
+99 AEGTTPEALRGQSY
-113 FELHPGSS
+113 FELRPNSS

-152 IEALPTGKTGYCMC
+152 VEALPTGKTGYCMC
-166 VLYNIQQ
+166 ILSNIQQ
-173 EIIEKEHQNRQL
+173 EIIDKERQNQKL

-208 VYHVNVD
+208 VYQVNVD
-215 TGAFD
+215 TGTFNA
-220 ILHIAQDTNASR
+220 LHIASGSNASR
-232 LMDRNYTNF
+232 LMDRDYTDF
-241 DEFSDVYLDTY
+241 DAFTDRYVETYLY
-252 FYPEAREAFRAWLRV
+252 SEEKERFRSWLRV
-267 ANLRKLLAEQPR
+267 ANIRKLLSEQPR
-279 VTNHYE
+279 VTGHYE
-285 SMPTPS
+285 SVPTPD
-291 GHRFF
+291 GHRYF
-296 EAQVVRTHDAEGRM
+296 EAQIARTYDAQGQM
-310 YALIGFRC
+310 CALIGFRC
-318 IDDIMERETAIQK
+318 IDAIMEREKAVQQ

-346 ISAIAKAYTT
+346 ISAISKAYTT
-356 ILRIDLVQDSAEKI
+356 IVRIDLLQDRAEKI
-370 TDRGQAQAIV
+370 SDRGRAQDIA
-380 QLEKT
+380 QTEKT
-385 ASAALRKACDQRV
+385 ATAGLRKVCDVLV
-398 APEYREAAKKFMDL
+398 APEYRAAVKTFMDL
-412 SNLSERM
+412 SSLPERM

-434 NWHRFCFLVKKRDET
+434 SWHRLSFLVKKRDET
-449 GCVTHVLATV
+449 GRVTHVLCAV

-474 QADAAKREGEMKA
+474 QADAAKREGKMKA

-492 MSHDIRTPLNGVIGL
+492 MSHDLRTPLNGVIGL
-507 VNLACQYP
+507 VNLAEQYP
-515 ENLEMLTKI
+515 RDLEMLTKI
-524 RSKERETLQYLVS
+524 RARERETLQYLVS

-550 GTIEERELDFDLVD
+550 GTIEERSLDFDLVD
-564 LLVRLNQQAQTK
+564 LLVRINQQALTK
-576 AEKKGV
+576 AEKKGI

-588 HRGDIRHPA
+588 NRGDIRHPA
-597 LRGNPVYLTRILT
+597 LRGNPVYLSRILT
-610 NITDNAIKFS
+610 NIVDNAIKFS
-620 EPGTTVRVWGEEVT
+620 EPGTTIRVWGEEVT
-634 GATPASGNAS
+634 DTAQAGGDVSAAGTVTVQDTPASG
-644 ATRVVTSQDSPA
+644 
-656 AGTTTPDTRQDTP
+656 
-669 VSGTTALVDAGASAA
+669 
-684 DPAREVTGA
+684 REVTNAG
-693 AAETLASEA
+693 AETSASEA
-702 APQKTVFRFYCEDQG
+702 APQKAVFRFYCEDQG
-717 CGMSEETLHRV
+717 CGMSEETLQRV
-728 GMAFAQGVETSRTQ
+728 GMAFTQGEETSRTQ

-754 QMVDR
+754 QLVDR

-766 ESTLGVGTKLIIELP
+766 ESTLGVGTKLMIELP

-786 QSAIH
+786 QNAIH
-791 PEGQNF
+791 PEEQNF
-797 DETPVEGIRALVV
+797 DEISVAGIRALVV

-824 ENHGIEVTPAV
+824 ENHGMEVTPAV

-889 SANAFSDDII
+889 SANAFADDII

-929 NDVLKLSEDL
+929 NDVLKLSDEL